1 MIENFEDL
9 VRMALAENDPPQL
22 LTVLVKAEPMMARDE
37 DGQERPLDGEGVLK
51 PIMVKSR
58 SVTEDLDFA
67 TLSAEADQADQ
78 RWVFIML
85 AILPGHD
92 GKPPSPADVDTHL
105 KNMARALL
113 TGGDL
118 TRYLFIDRKGE
129 LVQISALHGA
139 ANDTGSP

>member
-1 MIENFEDL
+1 MIESFDDL
-9 VRMALAENDPPQL
+9 VRMAMAENDPPQL
-22 LTVLVKAEPMMARDE
+22 LTVLVKAEPMLARDG
-37 DGQERPLDGEGVLK
+37 DGQERVLDGEGVLK

-58 SVTEDLDFA
+58 SVTEGLDFA
-67 TLSAEADQADQ
+67 TLRAEADQADE

-92 GKPPSPADVDTHL
+92 GKPPSPADVDIHL

-118 TRYLFIDRKGE
+118 DRYLFIDRDGE
-129 LVQISALHGA
+129 LVQISAINHAGIES
-139 ANDTGSP
+139 GEP